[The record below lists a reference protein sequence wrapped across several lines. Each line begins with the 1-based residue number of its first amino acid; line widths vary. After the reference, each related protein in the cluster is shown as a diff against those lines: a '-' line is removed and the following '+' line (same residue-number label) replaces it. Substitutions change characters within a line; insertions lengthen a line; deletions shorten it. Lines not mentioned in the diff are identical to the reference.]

1 MFVLLDCMIFS
12 FHLRWTKNV
21 YQSVCYLPHV
31 WCIHI
36 RCDITWTNSC
46 ALVRANPGPKGNVL
60 IGENTV
66 SFPYIRC
73 TQLTCWWYW
82 RYCISERFF
91 RQQWTGMPVHG
102 TAPVRHRSTEIAIWK
117 MELKQYYSFTIF
129 PRFWLAKSIRMI
141 YHNQLLMTKFWRIL
155 KLINRR
161 SQKCSFLAG

>member
-73 TQLTCWWYW
+73 TQLTCRWYW

-117 MELKQYYSFTIF
+117 MELKHSIIHSKYF
-129 PRFWLAKSIRMI
+129 PDSDWLKAYAWFIITSYWWPNFEEFW
-141 YHNQLLMTKFWRIL
+141 H
-155 KLINRR
+155 
-161 SQKCSFLAG
+161 